1 MNIDIIKEEL
11 KQHLDQPIEIKVF
24 KMRNKI
30 NTYQGILKRLY
41 PNIFTIIS
49 NNIEKSFNYRDI
61 ITKDIIIKYK

>member
-1 MNIDIIKEEL
+1 MNIDIIKDEL
-11 KQHLDQPIEIKVF
+11 KQHLNQPVEIKVF

-30 NTYQGILKRLY
+30 NTYQGILKGLY
-41 PNIFTIIS
+41 PNIFTIVS